1 MTKKQKIH
9 LFAYLF
15 CALLLCGGIF
25 TLYIRQ
31 LSHAVSTFTVD
42 AMEELV
48 LHDMYNING
57 TLEHTWDHLES
68 IGERI
73 RSSKPQTF
81 LELTDELYA
90 QQDAS
95 PLEGVGL
102 LDEAGLLYT
111 AKQETLQV
119 KDAEYVQKLKNGER
133 KTVLLYKGSNM
144 PELTERAL
152 LFAIK
157 IPPFKVED
165 ATLVAAVAV
174 QSISHISDRL
184 KIDCFGGQGFS
195 TLIDEKG
202 DFIVNHS
209 GLGGLPGTNMFEWF
223 SQGTFAKGQS
233 AQQLIA
239 QIQNKEDTLFTY
251 INADG
256 VKKIVSAMH
265 VPDTDWTLI
274 VNIPAAIL
282 EKQNKN
288 FISMALIMLG
298 TNIFLLMC
306 LLVYFYRIRIF
317 TADEKTQLRA
327 KEEFLSRLRHEI
339 RTPLNGLIGLHYLMQ
354 NHVDDKQQM
363 EEYVQKSVH
372 SVKYLQT
379 VINDMLDFSQ
389 LTQDQLVLEKAPFS
403 LDRTLS
409 ALESLVRIQTEE
421 KNLRFTLDAHISHP
435 FILGDQ
441 MRLEQ
446 ALANV
451 LNNAI
456 KFTQEGGA
464 VLLRV
469 TQTPPKHGAVN
480 TLFEVEDTGC
490 GMSETQLQRMLDSF
504 HQDTPA
510 NGAQTLLGLSV
521 SSLLVKK
528 MGGKINVQS
537 KLGQGSRFTI
547 ELPCALANAQ
557 EQNSLAQNTFKR
569 KFRPDKKL
577 NVLVAEDNEL
587 NAEILIEVLG
597 LEGHRVSWAANG
609 KQTVD
614 LFAASGTDEF
624 DLILMDLEMPVMN
637 GYEAT
642 RQIRAMSRPDAKTIS
657 IWACTAN
664 TFQEDQKSAQDCGMN
679 GFISKPINVKQL
691 LKKLEENS

>member
-1 MTKKQKIH
+1 MTNKTKLQ
-9 LFAYLF
+9 LFAYLL

-25 TLYIRQ
+25 TLYIHQ
-31 LSHAVSTFTVD
+31 LSRSVSTFTVS
-42 AMEELV
+42 AMEEIA

-68 IGERI
+68 IAERI
-73 RSSKPQTF
+73 RSSRPQTF

-102 LDEAGLLYT
+102 LDETGLLYT
-111 AKQETLQV
+111 AKQETLRV
-119 KDAEYVQKLKNGER
+119 KDSEYAQKLQSGER
-133 KTVLLYKGSNM
+133 KTVLLYKGVHM
-144 PELTERAL
+144 PELKERAL

-174 QSISHISDRL
+174 QSISHISDQL

-195 TLIDEKG
+195 TLIDSNG
-202 DFIVNHS
+202 DFIVNHP
-209 GLGGLPGTNMFEWF
+209 GLGGIPGTNLFEWLA
-223 SQGTFAKGQS
+223 QGTFYKGQS
-233 AQQLIA
+233 AQRIIQ
-239 QIQNKEDTLFTY
+239 QIQQGKDTLFSY
-251 INADG
+251 LNADG
-256 VKKIVSAMH
+256 IKKIVSAMR
-265 VPDTDWTLI
+265 VPDTDWSLI

-288 FISMALIMLG
+288 FILMALIMLG
-298 TNIFLLMC
+298 VNILLLAC
-306 LLVYFYRIRIF
+306 LLFFFYRIRK
-317 TADEKTQLRA
+317 TASHEKNQLRE
-327 KEEFLSRLRHEI
+327 KEDFLARLRHEI

-354 NHVDDKQQM
+354 NHMDDKQQM

-389 LTQDQLVLEKAPFS
+389 LTQNKLVMEKVPFS

-409 ALESLVRIQTEE
+409 ALDSMVRMQTEE
-421 KNLRFTLDAHISHP
+421 KHIRFTLDAHISHP
-435 FILGDQ
+435 FVLGDQ

-446 ALANV
+446 ALINI
-451 LNNAI
+451 LNNAV
-456 KFTQEGGA
+456 KFTPEGGS

-469 TQTPPKHGAVN
+469 TQTPPRHGIVT

-490 GMSETQLQRMLDSF
+490 GISETQQQHIFNSF
-504 HQDTPA
+504 RQDISD
-510 NGAQTLLGLSV
+510 NGSQTLLGLSV

-528 MGGKINVQS
+528 MGGEISLQS
-537 KLGQGSRFTI
+537 KLGQGSRFTVS
-547 ELPCALANAQ
+547 LPCQRTDVQDASVLT
-557 EQNSLAQNTFKR
+557 QNTFKR

-577 NVLVAEDNEL
+577 NILIAEDNEL

-624 DLILMDLEMPVMN
+624 DLILMDLQMPVMD
-637 GYEAT
+637 GYEAA
-642 RQIRAMSRPDAKTIS
+642 RQIRAMDRPDAKTVS

-664 TFQEDQKSAQDCGMN
+664 TFQEDQKSAQACGMN
-679 GFISKPINVKQL
+679 GFLSKPIDVKQL

>member
-1 MTKKQKIH
+1 MTKKQKLQ

-15 CALLLCGGIF
+15 CALLLCGAIF
-25 TLYIRQ
+25 TIYIRQ
-31 LSHAVSTFTVD
+31 LSRSVSTFTVG
-42 AMEELV
+42 AMEELA

-57 TLEHTWDHLES
+57 TLEHTWEHLEGIS
-68 IGERI
+68 ERI
-73 RSSKPQTF
+73 RASKPQTF

-119 KDAEYVQKLKNGER
+119 KDSEYVQKLNNGER

-144 PELTERAL
+144 PEITERAL

-195 TLIDEKG
+195 TLIDSKG
-202 DFIVNHS
+202 DFIVNHP

-223 SQGTFAKGQS
+223 ARGTFSKGQS

-251 INADG
+251 VNADG
-256 VKKIVSAMH
+256 VKKIVSTMH

-288 FISMALIMLG
+288 FITMALIMLG
-298 TNIFLLMC
+298 MNILLLLC
-306 LLVYFYRIRIF
+306 LLVYFYRVRIS
-317 TADEKTQLRA
+317 AANEKNQLRE
-327 KEEFLSRLRHEI
+327 KEEFLARLRHEI
-339 RTPLNGLIGLHYLMQ
+339 RTPLNGLIGFHYLMQ

-389 LTQDQLVLEKAPFS
+389 LTQDKLVLEKTPFS

-409 ALESLVRIQTEE
+409 ALDSLVRIQTEE
-421 KNLRFTLDAHISHP
+421 KHIRFTLDAHISHP

-446 ALANV
+446 ALVNV
-451 LNNAI
+451 LSNAV
-456 KFTQEGGA
+456 KFTPEGGS
-464 VLLRV
+464 VLFRV
-469 TQTPPKHGAVN
+469 TQTPPKHGTVN

-504 HQDTPA
+504 HQDA
-510 NGAQTLLGLSV
+510 SSNGAQTLLGLSV

-528 MGGKINVQS
+528 MGGNINVQS

-547 ELPCALANAQ
+547 ELPCTLANAQ
-557 EQNSLAQNTFKR
+557 EQNSLAQNMFKR
-569 KFRPDKKL
+569 KFRPGKKL
-577 NVLVAEDNEL
+577 NILVAEDNEL

-624 DLILMDLEMPVMN
+624 DLILMDLEMPVMD
-637 GYEAT
+637 GYEAA
-642 RQIRAMSRPDAKTIS
+642 RQIRAMDRPDAKNIS

-664 TFQEDQKSAQDCGMN
+664 TFQEDQKSAQACGMN
-679 GFISKPINVKQL
+679 GFISKPIDVKQL